1 MRKFAKYAVT
11 AALFAAVPALAL
23 AALAQPTVPV
33 GSGGGAITAG
43 TIETLI
49 NQIVNFL
56 ITISVVVAVGVIVWG
71 GLTWMRDPA
80 KGKEILKN
88 GIIGVAIILGVGLIL
103 NTVARFVNTQ
113 SLT

>member
-1 MRKFAKYAVT
+1 MRKFTKYAVT
-11 AALFAAVPALAL
+11 VALFAAVPALAL

-33 GSGGGAITAG
+33 GGGNAVTAG
-43 TIETLI
+43 TIETLV

-103 NTVARFVNTQ
+103 NTVARFINTQ